1 MLKLQSIFLLRDG
14 TGNGND
20 RVSATRQQAGFPE
33 NFEAVETKGTLLRS
47 CDPVYCDVWML
58 LRSRSDDALDN
69 WSLDDK

>member
-47 CDPVYCDVWML
+47 WDSVYMSGCCYVHAATM
-58 LRSRSDDALDN
+58 R
-69 WSLDDK
+69 